1 MPRVRCRETNSIDWF
16 REGTT
21 ERKYRAAMAKQQ
33 PRNSIFN
40 QRETCLTSPDDQ
52 PNFDAQSALPAHR
65 RTVFR

>member
-21 ERKYRAAMAKQQ
+21 ERKYRADHGEAAAEELYLQ
-33 PRNSIFN
+33 PARN
-40 QRETCLTSPDDQ
+40 CLTSADDQ